1 LILIALG
8 SWPLLLCLSLLA
20 ALPRRSPDSE
30 TFASGFFISA
40 QRNGIPTSRALFFVT
55 ASPRFNATDART
67 AEAPDAT
74 STFSRST
81 SLSDHGVFFVGMAL
95 AQVSDTQFAN
105 LNSQPMLTFVL

>member
-20 ALPRRSPDSE
+20 ALPRDSE
-30 TFASGFFISA
+30 TFASGFFHFGSA
-40 QRNGIPTSRALFFVT
+40 KWDTDLARFIFRDCKPALQRNRCTHGR
-55 ASPRFNATDART
+55 
-67 AEAPDAT
+67 APDAT

-105 LNSQPMLTFVL
+105 LNSQFLC